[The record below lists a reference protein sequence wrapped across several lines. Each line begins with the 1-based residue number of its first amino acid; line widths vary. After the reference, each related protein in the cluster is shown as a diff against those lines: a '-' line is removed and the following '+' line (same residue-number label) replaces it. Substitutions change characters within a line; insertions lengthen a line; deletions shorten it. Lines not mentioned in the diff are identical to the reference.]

1 MAEQVELFYA
11 PQTRATGVRVLLEE
25 LGAPYTLNVLNVK
38 LGENRQPGFLKL
50 NPAGK
55 VPTVRCGDAVVTEQV
70 AIYLYLADLFP
81 ERGLTPGLDDPLRGP
96 YLRWFVYV
104 ASCFEPALVD
114 RALKREEP
122 PQSMSPYGSFDTV
135 MENMRAQL
143 AGKTFVLGESITAL
157 DVLWAMGLRWGMMF
171 GIVPEFDE
179 FKEYT
184 ARFFERPAAV
194 KVLQED
200 QNLAKEQEEA
210 ATAAGIA

>member
-1 MAEQVELFYA
+1 MTDQVELFYA

-25 LGAPYTLNVLNVK
+25 LGAPYTLNVLNFK
-38 LGENRQPGFLKL
+38 LGENRQPGFLAV

-55 VPTVRCGDAVVTEQV
+55 VPTVRCGEAVVTEQV
-70 AIYLYLADLFP
+70 AIYIFLADLFP
-81 ERGLTPGLDDPLRGP
+81 ERGLTPALDDPRRGA
-96 YLRWFVYV
+96 YLRWFVYM

-135 MENMRAQL
+135 MENMRSQL
-143 AGKTFVLGESITAL
+143 AKGPYVLGDRISAL

-171 GIVPEFDE
+171 GIVPDFEE
-179 FKEYT
+179 FKSYT
-184 ARFFERPAAV
+184 TRYFERPAPV

-200 QNLAKEQEEA
+200 QNMAREQEEA
-210 ATAAGIA
+210 AIAAGIA

>member
-38 LGENRQPGFLKL
+38 LEENRQPGFLKL

-55 VPTVRCGDAVVTEQV
+55 VPTVRRGDAVVTEQV

-96 YLRWFVYV
+96 YLRWFVYM

-122 PQSMSPYGSFDTV
+122 PQSMSPYGSFETV
-135 MENMRAQL
+135 VENMRAQL
-143 AGKTFVLGESITAL
+143 TGKTFVLGEKITAL

-179 FKEYT
+179 FKDYT

-200 QNLAKEQEEA
+200 QNLAKEQDEA
-210 ATAAGIA
+210 AKAAGVA